1 MDTQNDAAKR
11 RIGDRFRAITPACLP
26 GSIRSCGAKLRQKT
40 KLEPMDELEPLL
52 KLVGG
57 IVVAGGGLSLIVY
70 QTFKHLAA
78 KWLDARFEE
87 RLQALKHEQQKELE
101 QLRYKVSA
109 LLDRAVKLHQR
120 EFDVLPEAWSKLNDA
135 YWYVRSF
142 VSAPQ
147 SYPDVD
153 RMNPAQLEEF
163 ISGCQLQEWQ
173 KSELRDTP
181 EKTRYYQKAIFWH
194 KLNQANDKSRD
205 AYTYLIKNGILIN
218 EDLRKKFSAI
228 HDIFW
233 NALTEHQ
240 MNEEHDTRPLQR
252 DQISKLVSEGDDM
265 MKNLERDIHERL
277 WPSADGL

>member
-1 MDTQNDAAKR
+1 MDA
-11 RIGDRFRAITPACLP
+11 
-26 GSIRSCGAKLRQKT
+26 
-40 KLEPMDELEPLL
+40 LEPLL

-70 QTFKHLAA
+70 QAFKHLAA

-109 LLDRAVKLHQR
+109 LLDRTVKLHQR

-142 VSAPQ
+142 VSALQ

-163 ISGCQLQEWQ
+163 VSGCQLQEWQ
-173 KSELRDTP
+173 KSELREAH

-205 AYTYLIKNGILIN
+205 AYTYLIKNGIFIN
-218 EDLRKKFSAI
+218 EGLRKKFSAI

-240 MNEEHDTRPLQR
+240 MNEEHDIRPRQR
-252 DQISKLVSEGDDM
+252 DQIGKLVSEGDDM

>member
-1 MDTQNDAAKR
+1 MDALDP
-11 RIGDRFRAITPACLP
+11 IFR
-26 GSIRSCGAKLRQKT
+26 
-40 KLEPMDELEPLL
+40 
-52 KLVGG
+52 LVGG

-70 QTFKHLAA
+70 HAFKHLAA

-142 VSAPQ
+142 VSAFQ
-147 SYPDVD
+147 SYPDVG
-153 RMNPAQLEEF
+153 RMGAAQQEEF
-163 ISGCQLQEWQ
+163 IASCQLQEWQ
-173 KSELRDTP
+173 KEELRQAQD
-181 EKTRYYQKAIFWH
+181 KTRHYQSAIFWH
-194 KLNQANDKSRD
+194 KLTLANEKSRD
-205 AYTYLIKNGILIN
+205 AYTYLIKNGIFIS

-228 HDIFW
+228 HDLFW

-240 MNEEHDTRPLQR
+240 INEEHDVRPR
-252 DQISKLVSEGDDM
+252 NRERIGKLASEGDDL
-265 MKNLERDIHERL
+265 MKALERDIHERL
-277 WPSADGL
+277 WPTADRL